1 MPIGFWVLVTIF
13 FAVLS
18 GMIYTIATAPSY
30 ALPTTYELGRM
41 VGIYFLPVA
50 LGVIAVLII
59 VKNNTHAPDAE

>member
-1 MPIGFWVLVTIF
+1 
-13 FAVLS
+13 
-18 GMIYTIATAPSY
+18 MIYTIATAPSY